1 VNFLQYLVNGVSEGA
16 IIALIGLGL
25 TLTFGI
31 ARFANV
37 AHGDYVT
44 VGAYATLLFNQ
55 ILGLNLILS
64 IALAIPIGIL
74 VGLFVHQ
81 TVFKPLSSRSFIAS
95 VIASIGVALVIRHVI
110 ILVAGTR
117 QYTFDL
123 PLVRAMRFGD
133 VRVAPTDLWIVG
145 TTIVLVLGVHL
156 LLNHT
161 SLGRHMRAVA
171 DDPHLARVAGINP
184 QRVISTMWV
193 IALTLAVIAGALFGI
208 KAIIHPYIGWY
219 MLIGAFAA
227 IILGGIGNPYGAV
240 AGALLIGVTQ
250 EFSTLFLPPT
260 YKLAVSFVILT
271 IVLLFRPEGLF
282 GERRLVR

>member
-1 VNFLQYLVNGVSEGA
+1 MNLLQYLVNGVSEGA

-55 ILGLNLILS
+55 VMGLNLILS
-64 IALAIPIGIL
+64 TVFAIPIGIL
-74 VGLFVHQ
+74 VGLSVHQ
-81 TVFKPLSSRSFIAS
+81 TVFKPLASRSFIAS
-95 VIASIGVALVIRHVI
+95 VIASIGVALVLRHVI
-110 ILVAGTR
+110 ILIAGTR
-117 QYTFDL
+117 QYTYEL
-123 PLVRAMRFGD
+123 PLVRAIRFGD
-133 VRVAPTDLWIVG
+133 VRIAPTDLWIVG
-145 TTIVLVLGVHL
+145 ATVVLVLGVHL
-156 LLNHT
+156 LLYHT

-171 DDPHLARVAGINP
+171 DDPQLARVAGINP
-184 QRVISTMWV
+184 QRVITTMW
-193 IALTLAVIAGALFGI
+193 IITLTLAVIAGALFGI

-240 AGALLIGVTQ
+240 MGAILIGVTQ
-250 EFSTLFLPPT
+250 EFSTLILPTT
-260 YKLAVSFVILT
+260 YKVAVSFVILT

-282 GERRLVR
+282 GERRFVR